1 MKKISFLIAILIL
14 VFCVIFAQ
22 KIHIVKKG
30 DTLWDIAGYYYN
42 NPYLWRNI
50 YNANMDK
57 IEDPHWIYPG
67 QEFIIPDIP
76 EDMTATT
83 GNEGNISNTEDVSN
97 INEREAKN
105 LIIEKENTNEK
116 VSYSKISQ
124 DEEITKIKA
133 IREDIKKIER
143 SKNLNISNTV
153 RYAVAKKSAF
163 IAGFVSKDNPAIGRI
178 DVLYKN
184 SYAYSTHEKTYVQLN
199 NPDINNDIIGK
210 TLIIFRWQDKIKNS
224 SGEYL
229 GKYVKIVGTIKIEK
243 INENK
248 SYGTIMSAYDII
260 KKGDFVGLYKSPVIP
275 LNATYLKESND
286 IRAYLIATPINNKVL
301 NEYSIV
307 LVDIGKESGINSG
320 DVFTVIRKNKTNNY
334 YAAGALQILVPYNG
348 YSTATMISV
357 KDNIDIKPYE
367 EIKLSYRNKN
377 SYIINKYRQID
388 EIENNGKEEAVNT
401 VKEETTEEPIVEEV
415 NPETTNE
422 TPIVTEET
430 TEPTVT
436 EETTEPTVTEEATEP
451 TVTEEATEPTVTE
464 EATEPMVTE
473 EATEEPI
480 IIEET
485 APVNN
490 DTIIEEKSVEN
501 TDEGFTIEEE
511 NTDTTS
517 EDTINTTEEDTTNDT
532 LIIEGED
539 DIIIIEE

>member
-1 MKKISFLIAILIL
+1 
-14 VFCVIFAQ
+14 
-22 KIHIVKKG
+22 
-30 DTLWDIAGYYYN
+30 
-42 NPYLWRNI
+42 
-50 YNANMDK
+50 
-57 IEDPHWIYPG
+57 
-67 QEFIIPDIP
+67 
-76 EDMTATT
+76 
-83 GNEGNISNTEDVSN
+83 
-97 INEREAKN
+97 
-105 LIIEKENTNEK
+105 
-116 VSYSKISQ
+116 
-124 DEEITKIKA
+124 
-133 IREDIKKIER
+133 
-143 SKNLNISNTV
+143 
-153 RYAVAKKSAF
+153 
-163 IAGFVSKDNPAIGRI
+163 
-178 DVLYKN
+178 
-184 SYAYSTHEKTYVQLN
+184 
-199 NPDINNDIIGK
+199 
-210 TLIIFRWQDKIKNS
+210 LIIFRWQDKIKNS